1 MSRSDGL
8 ECGKYRKRAEKFFPL
23 AYYGGMCYNLVTEEI
38 PAVFVMV
45 RDFEPQRFIRDGAS
59 VPAMSG
65 PLV

>member
-1 MSRSDGL
+1 MRKISETS
-8 ECGKYRKRAEKFFPL
+8 GKIFPL